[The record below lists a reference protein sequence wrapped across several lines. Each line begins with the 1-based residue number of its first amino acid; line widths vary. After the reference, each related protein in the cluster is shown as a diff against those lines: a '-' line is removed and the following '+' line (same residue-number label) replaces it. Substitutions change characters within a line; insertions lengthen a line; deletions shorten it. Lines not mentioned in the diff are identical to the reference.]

1 MHMITFTIKLYQLTL
16 KISAHLIKGL
26 VQKFHVFVFQT
37 SSAVFCYKHQ
47 MHMHIKCTMP
57 TMSKVL
63 IKFHKPSMMTA

>member
-16 KISAHLIKGL
+16 KISTYLCKGL
-26 VQKFHVFVFQT
+26 TQKFHVFGFQT

-47 MHMHIKCTMP
+47 MHIKCTMP